1 MGRAGRP
8 HSITHR
14 ESAILRPPARPPPT
28 CGTPHRGLGFSPDM
42 ASAFTNRPLGRQR
55 GLYPSSRSG
64 SLPHFVQS
72 ALQSQTWG
80 LAGAPAI
87 QSCPD
92 PLWSRSGA
100 EATRWDVRLWDLG
113 LRLPSWAAPYSGLP
127 RAGDNDLGE
136 LGSSPSTSRNP
147 EGPHSQLLVVSVTH
161 THVHT
166 HTHSTDTRTHSSCL
180 PSTAPEQS
188 ATLDP
193 TYRDSGPDGA
203 PRPHL
208 GPTPLCT
215 QPPPHHH
222 HLPAIPSGSHL
233 LAPLGLTEE
242 KHPFPEPHFLLSL
255 LRAFLC
261 THRMYFCVLPR
272 AALSMYKIP

>member
-14 ESAILRPPARPPPT
+14 ESAILRPAARPPPT

-161 THVHT
+161 THVHA
-166 HTHSTDTRTHSSCL
+166 HTPVAFRAQHQSSPQRWTPL
-180 PSTAPEQS
+180 TGTLAQMGPPAP
-188 ATLDP
+188 T
-193 TYRDSGPDGA
+193 
-203 PRPHL
+203 L
-208 GPTPLCT
+208 GPHPCAHS
-215 QPPPHHH
+215 PPHHH

>member
-161 THVHT
+161 THTYTHTLQLPSEHSTRAVSNAGPHLPGLWPRWGPPPPPWAHTLVHT
-166 HTHSTDTRTHSSCL
+166 
-180 PSTAPEQS
+180 A
-188 ATLDP
+188 
-193 TYRDSGPDGA
+193 
-203 PRPHL
+203 
-208 GPTPLCT
+208 
-215 QPPPHHH
+215 PPPPPPPPCYSFR
-222 HLPAIPSGSHL
+222 LPPLSASG
-233 LAPLGLTEE
+233 TD
-242 KHPFPEPHFLLSL
+242 
-255 LRAFLC
+255 
-261 THRMYFCVLPR
+261 
-272 AALSMYKIP
+272 